1 VSEDSSVVILKGF
14 DHAVVGFAQ
23 RCGWSEPVIVYDRDV
38 VISTLVDSGMN
49 EDKALKYYNENIMG
63 VDWGDGSPVF
73 IQINPVVEH

>member
-1 VSEDSSVVILKGF
+1 MSGKSLAVILKGF

-23 RCGWSEPVIVYDRDV
+23 RCGWEEPVIVYDRDV

-49 EDKALKYYNENIMG
+49 EDRALKYYNEKIMG

-73 IQINPVVEH
+73 IQIDPLVEH